1 MKNERALYINYIYQA
16 SVSYYNKLL
25 MAANTNRLNQTI
37 TVLYCKMQEGY
48 CRSGMNQNICK
59 ERRETFFTINL

>member
-1 MKNERALYINYIYQA
+1 MKNELYINYIYQA